1 MSCTHSPFSLADL
14 FNILQN
20 TSQTEK
26 LIVSRGYMEA
36 TKAMM
41 TAMKASSVTRLVMCH
56 SWYTEEASRGQAIFF
71 IRWFLLP
78 MIKSVLDNMRE
89 VEVMMETQVDDIN
102 WTVVRP
108 AGLTDNPVTDKEFKV
123 EEDFHV
129 RRKHFNTL
137 KIFSL
142 DYCR

>member
-1 MSCTHSPFSLADL
+1 
-14 FNILQN
+14 
-20 TSQTEK
+20 
-26 LIVSRGYMEA
+26 MEA

-56 SWYTEEASRGQAIFF
+56 SWYTEEASRGQAVFF

-129 RRKHFNTL
+129 RNISTP
-137 KIFSL
+137 
-142 DYCR
+142 